1 MLSLRS
7 IGLPL
12 CFFVLALPL
21 RGQPAAAAP
30 AAPTPLLY
38 IVGASVSG
46 GFRDGPMTDGDPDNE
61 TFALTRLLKA
71 WAATADVRVKNQ
83 SETMLI
89 QMFTKP
95 AEIGEKQIDAA
106 KKAQATLVVGIDFL
120 FWFAYGR
127 IAGDEVK
134 DRAAKLETGLAM
146 LASLP
151 ATTAIV
157 VGDLPDMRGAAPRM
171 LSPSWI
177 PAPEMLKTLNARI
190 AEFAKAHA
198 NVHVFPLA
206 DTVKAMRGDGVELAL
221 AAGTLR
227 AGPAALLQG
236 DKLHVNR
243 LGAAMIGERLCGYVC
258 SVLPKDHPLRKVA
271 WKLETFVETTG
282 AVGDVEA
289 LRAAKQEAAPGK
301 GTGKGK
307 CAALRWC
314 TAVALTG

>member
-1 MLSLRS
+1 MVSLRS

-12 CFFVLALPL
+12 CFFVLAAAL

-38 IVGASVSG
+38 VVGASVSG
-46 GFRDGPMTDGDPDNE
+46 GFRDGWMTDGDADNE

-71 WAATADVRVKNQ
+71 WAAVADVKVKNQ
-83 SETMLI
+83 SETLMI
-89 QMFTKP
+89 RTFEKP
-95 AEIGEKQIDAA
+95 VKSGELQIEAA
-106 KKAQATLVVGIDFL
+106 KKAQATLVVGLDFL
-120 FWFAYGR
+120 FWFAYGS
-127 IAGDEVK
+127 IDGDEAK
-134 DRAAKLETGLAM
+134 DRARKLETGLAM

-151 ATTAIV
+151 PATAIV

-171 LSPSWI
+171 LQPSWV
-177 PAPEMLKTLNARI
+177 PALETLKSLNARI

-206 DTVKAMRGDGVELAL
+206 DTVQAMRGDGVELAL
-221 AAGTLR
+221 ATGKLR

-243 LGAAMIGERLCGYVC
+243 LGAAMIGERLCAFVA

-271 WKLETFVETTG
+271 WTLDTFVKTTG

-289 LRAAKQEAAPGK
+289 LRAAKKGAAAE
-301 GTGKGK
+301 KGK
-307 CAALRWC
+307 CAALRRC
-314 TAVALTG
+314 RGVAVTG